1 MIENIIDLYT
11 DYAEWLQL
19 IALASLIMLVISASL
34 LPYLVAQLPTD
45 YFCNQPQ
52 SAHRIFSKKGL
63 IRILRNL
70 IGLILLPVGLL
81 MLVSPGQ
88 GLLTVILALLLIDYP
103 QKKKIEQALLQREVI
118 FNGLNLLRKKS
129 KVENFKQP

>member
-45 YFCNQPQ
+45 YFCNQQQ
-52 SAHRIFSKKGL
+52 SAHSILSKKGL

-118 FNGLNLLRKKS
+118 FNGLNWLRKKA
-129 KVENFKQP
+129 KVENFKQH